1 MSGFSLQKY
10 INDYYTARDNLDI
23 ANVKYSILDGLLTD
37 IENSEILSNANAIN
51 DFNTSIVPAFV
62 ILKNNLL
69 ADSTSAINDYA
80 NKTTAHK
87 NTVNFYNYQIAYV
100 NKIINYRNTS
110 LLADRITEYNS
121 INSQI
126 GSQIILINSQ
136 NVNLTDML
144 AYLTSVYN
152 SKTTINANIQNR
164 NLLLQC
170 IPSNN
175 YRYPTSGVGLIKYLH
190 ANLSH
195 SGLAEKLQTEFKD
208 DKVEIINAAF
218 NSYSGDLELDL
229 DFSEADAGV

>member
-1 MSGFSLQKY
+1 MYKRQPIYKPIKIRIIRDFGGGNVRVV
-10 INDYYTARDNLDI
+10 INPTN
-23 ANVKYSILDGLLTD
+23 
-37 IENSEILSNANAIN
+37 NSEWFEVYTKLFGAQDKVLYASQLIMVNQDNY
-51 DFNTSIVPAFV
+51 
-62 ILKNNLL
+62 LL
-69 ADSTSAINDYA
+69 QLNEG
-80 NKTTAHK
+80 N
-87 NTVNFYNYQIAYV
+87 
-100 NKIINYRNTS
+100 
-110 LLADRITEYNS
+110 
-121 INSQI
+121 
-126 GSQIILINSQ
+126 
-136 NVNLTDML
+136 
-144 AYLTSVYN
+144 AYLWSGIMSDMVN
-152 SKTTINANIQNR
+152 INANIQNR